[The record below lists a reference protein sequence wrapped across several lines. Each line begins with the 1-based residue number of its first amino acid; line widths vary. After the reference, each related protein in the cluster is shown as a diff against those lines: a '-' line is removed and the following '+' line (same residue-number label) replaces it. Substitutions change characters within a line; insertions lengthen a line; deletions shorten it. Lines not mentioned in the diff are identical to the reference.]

1 MLLAEIAPWQVL
13 VVLLIVLLLFGGRI
27 PDTMRNLGKG
37 LSEFKKGMK
46 EGEEG
51 SRDASREQEKED
63 SAKKA

>member
-13 VVLLIVLLLFGGRI
+13 IVLLIVLLLFGGRI

-37 LSEFKKGMK
+37 LSEFKKGMR

-51 SRDASREQEKED
+51 SRENREPEKED